1 MALNLSSD
9 GSTAESSHQPCAFL
23 EFPFRP
29 FFLLASLFSIF
40 ALLFW
45 NALLLGLISVNTY
58 GGSLWWHMHEM
69 LFGFVAA
76 IIVGFLLTAVQ
87 NWTKVRTLHGKGL
100 MLLLSIWIIGRVLF
114 FFPAYLPDWLI
125 ASVDIAFL
133 PIAALALA
141 YPIVRAKLWRNLM
154 FIPILLLMSTANV
167 FMHISAMTS
176 NPLLMGQAASTMVFL
191 VTFVMCLMG
200 GRVFPMFTANGTQTP
215 RVNALAWLEKLAI
228 ISTLFA
234 VLIGSGLVDLPAI
247 VSAAIFFIASA
258 AHALR
263 VLRWKIWVTFKT
275 PLVWSLH
282 LSYWCIALGLLLY
295 GLSMVTGLVSH
306 SQAIHT
312 LTVGAMASMI
322 LAMISRVSL
331 GHTGRAIVVGKIMTI
346 AFMAIFLAFIIRV
359 FGLFWLDNY
368 QHMLTMSVLFWVI
381 GYASFI
387 VLYFPILTKQAAN
400 KS

>member
-1 MALNLSSD
+1 MALILNSN
-9 GSTAESSHQPCAFL
+9 GSITESSQQPLAFL
-23 EFPFRP
+23 EFAFRP

-45 NALLLGLISVNTY
+45 SAILSGHISVNTY

-76 IIVGFLLTAVQ
+76 IIAGFLLTAVQ

-100 MLLLSIWIIGRVLF
+100 MLLLSIWIIARVLF
-114 FFPAYLPDWLI
+114 FFPGSIPDWLI

-133 PIAALALA
+133 PLAALALA
-141 YPIVRAKLWRNLM
+141 YPIVKAKLWRNLM
-154 FIPILLLMSTANV
+154 FVPVLLLMSTANV
-167 FMHISAMTS
+167 FMHISAITHDS
-176 NPLLMGQAASTMVFL
+176 ALMSQAASAMVFL

-215 RVNALAWLEKLAI
+215 RVDVLAWLEKLAI

-234 VLIGSGLVDLPAI
+234 VLVGSGLVELPAI
-247 VSAAIFFIASA
+247 ISAIIFFIASA
-258 AHALR
+258 AHAVR

-275 PLVWSLH
+275 PLVWPLH

-295 GLSMVTGLVSH
+295 GLSMVTNWVSH
-306 SQAIHT
+306 SQAVHT
-312 LTVGAMASMI
+312 LTVGAMATMI

-331 GHTGRAIVVGKIMTI
+331 GHTGRTIVVGKTMTI
-346 AFMAIFLAFIIRV
+346 AFMAIFSAFIIRV
-359 FGLFWLDNY
+359 FGLYWFDSY
-368 QHMLTMSVLFWVI
+368 QTILATSVLFWVI
-381 GYASFI
+381 GYGCFI
-387 VLYFPILTKQAAN
+387 VLYFPVLTKPN
-400 KS
+400 R